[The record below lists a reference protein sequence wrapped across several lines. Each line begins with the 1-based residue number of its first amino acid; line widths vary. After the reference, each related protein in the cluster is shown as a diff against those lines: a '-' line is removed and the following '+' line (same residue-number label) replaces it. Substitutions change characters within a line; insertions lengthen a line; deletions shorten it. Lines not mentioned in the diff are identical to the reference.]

1 MKEYIVLPVLLAVAR
16 AGYVAPV
23 TGYIETESSTS
34 HHSQDVAG
42 NYNFGYKERHPGG
55 ATFRQET
62 GNPWGH
68 KVGSYGIADA
78 DGRVRLV
85 KYVADTNGFRVYI
98 STNEPGTAASSP
110 AGAGI
115 NAPVALPT
123 APAVEP
129 LLLEPSTAVG
139 VVAKAIPAVT
149 AAHVYGPPI
158 VGPVLKP
165 AAPVAAALGGLRPA
179 YAKKSYV
186 AAAVQPGLEVE
197 YDARDDRHW

>member
-1 MKEYIVLPVLLAVAR
+1 M
-16 AGYVAPV
+16 
-23 TGYIETESSTS
+23 
-34 HHSQDVAG
+34 QVAG
-42 NYNFGYKERHPGG
+42 NYDFGYKARHLGG
-55 ATFRQET
+55 STFRQET

-68 KVGSYGIADA
+68 KIGSYGIADA

-85 KYVADTNGFRVYI
+85 KYVADANGFRVHI

-115 NAPVALPT
+115 NAPVALPS

-129 LLLEPSTAVG
+129 LLLQPSAPVG
-139 VVAKAIPAVT
+139 VVAKVAPAVT

-165 AAPVAAALGGLRPA
+165 AVPVAAALHDFRPV
-179 YAKKSYV
+179 YGKKPYHV
-186 AAAVQPGLEVE
+186 KNVLGQEE
-197 YDARDDRHW
+197 